1 MVRRRKLQRYGERRL
16 AVVRFIDT
24 AGLVEIQDRHYRE
37 QVVLHQQEEIEEDTC
52 GMTLGA

>member
-1 MVRRRKLQRYGERRL
+1 M
-16 AVVRFIDT
+16 RFIDT